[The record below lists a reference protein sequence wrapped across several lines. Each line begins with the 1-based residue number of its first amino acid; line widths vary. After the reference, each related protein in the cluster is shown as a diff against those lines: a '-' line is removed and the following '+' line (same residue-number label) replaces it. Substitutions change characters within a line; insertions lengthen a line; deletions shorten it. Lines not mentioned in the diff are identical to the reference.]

1 MQPVGIGLSSP
12 EKERGERE
20 VRRVAR
26 WPVAVLWLVLAVGF
40 GILVLW
46 GAGFEPLQLW
56 RAHQQAA
63 IAKAVSPRPAPTRA
77 GCRLHPT
84 PLPTHSSIPEVPPP
98 P

>member
-46 GAGFEPLQLW
+46 VAGFEPLQWW
-56 RAHQQAA
+56 RAPPQAA
-63 IAKAVSPRPAPTRA
+63 VAKGVPPGHAPTR
-77 GCRLHPT
+77 PT
-84 PLPTHSSIPEVPPP
+84 SNREPPP
-98 P
+98 PRPRFPIPKGAPPP